1 MDIGLLIVTSVPYI
15 LMYDGNNKETWCAY
29 IETLYYLRNFSKTV
43 IKYKVYFKRER
54 EIEI

>member
-1 MDIGLLIVTSVPYI
+1 
-15 LMYDGNNKETWCAY
+15 MYDGNNKETRCAY

-43 IKYKVYFKRER
+43 IKYKVYFKRQR